1 MRALFQD
8 LRYSF
13 RGLARNP
20 AFAGVVIMLL
30 AVGIGANTLIF
41 TAVDVLLLR
50 PLQVKNPEQLVR
62 LVTIRPNNYIDPMF
76 GYLYCRLLRERVKTF
91 SVFAA
96 GGLEMSFQSGD
107 QVENVAGQFVSGN
120 YYRTL
125 GINAFLGRLTTDADE
140 EASPYPVVLSY
151 GFWQRAF
158 GGRSDVL
165 GRSIR
170 LRGFPFT
177 VVGVLPRGFNGIQI
191 EESPDV
197 RIPISAHKL
206 WITKPGPVGPVVQIF
221 GRLKDGTSLAQ
232 ARAEFESLY
241 PSLIDTDVQLT
252 RPFLP
257 PDQPQESRI
266 VTNSVLVHDA

>member
-107 QVENVAGQFVSGN
+107 QVENVAGQFVSGELLSHAGDQCVP
-120 YYRTL
+120 RT
-125 GINAFLGRLTTDADE
+125 FD
-140 EASPYPVVLSY
+140 
-151 GFWQRAF
+151 
-158 GGRSDVL
+158 
-165 GRSIR
+165 
-170 LRGFPFT
+170 
-177 VVGVLPRGFNGIQI
+177 
-191 EESPDV
+191 
-197 RIPISAHKL
+197 H
-206 WITKPGPVGPVVQIF
+206 
-221 GRLKDGTSLAQ
+221 
-232 ARAEFESLY
+232 
-241 PSLIDTDVQLT
+241 
-252 RPFLP
+252 
-257 PDQPQESRI
+257 
-266 VTNSVLVHDA
+266 